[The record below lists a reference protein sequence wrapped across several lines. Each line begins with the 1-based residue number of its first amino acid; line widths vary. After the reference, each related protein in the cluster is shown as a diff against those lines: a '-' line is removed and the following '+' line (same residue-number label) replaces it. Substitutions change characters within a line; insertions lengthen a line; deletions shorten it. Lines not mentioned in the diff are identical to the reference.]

1 MHVKHALYRG
11 GMCIFDGFSC
21 TLTEKNPQGN
31 GLHERLFAALTDMEA
46 AQASQLVRSSRDH
59 RDIGSKLSRNL
70 AQCLGCFLHDR
81 VFKDRP

>member
-1 MHVKHALYRG
+1 MHFPALSPRK
-11 GMCIFDGFSC
+11 
-21 TLTEKNPQGN
+21 TLTEMGFLKGSSP
-31 GLHERLFAALTDMEA
+31 ALTDMQA